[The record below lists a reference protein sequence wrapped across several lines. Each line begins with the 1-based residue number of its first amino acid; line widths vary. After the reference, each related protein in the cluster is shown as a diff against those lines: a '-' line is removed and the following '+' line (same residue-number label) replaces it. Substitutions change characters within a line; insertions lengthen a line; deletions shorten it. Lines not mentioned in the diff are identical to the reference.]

1 MDTNTVQAISI
12 PKITLLAGG
21 AILIAGLWAMIADSE
36 SIASGLT
43 LAVIGTVLET
53 SGLGAL
59 IYPSAR
65 KHFIHVA
72 ILAAMFGMVNMLSS
86 LPANGEDWNRTELIT
101 AGSSILCAVLFVVYL
116 KSFINAR
123 RVKTSSSNE
132 PGN

>member
-36 SIASGLT
+36 SIAPGLT
-43 LAVIGTVLET
+43 LAAIGTVLEA

-86 LPANGEDWNRTELIT
+86 LPANGEDWNLTELIT